1 MNSPYKWTGGNA
13 VKVESHRA
21 RNIHTADA
29 VNSRRKEKKMEEKEL
44 KAMILNAMNDD
55 CAKQIQTTFD
65 RALPVTA
72 ITTPEQAEW
81 FYKTALAFGDKA
93 EYKACR
99 ILYRVRNER
108 LFMKGQ
114 PPCKSFNEWAVKS
127 GISKSKANAQAKI
140 GEWIDE
146 NGDKDIFAEKR
157 GGLVFNV
164 SALIV
169 LFEKTNGD
177 KQKVFDLIEKKPH
190 IFNHPMTVD
199 DIKTVF
205 KLNPAKEVNAEE
217 ENATDKP
224 SKEENATEENA
235 TDKPEKDDK
244 KPAVKITFTREE
256 AQALLQ
262 YLTATEK
269 QVPAPMVYQTLI
281 DLLTKIK

>member
-1 MNSPYKWTGGNA
+1 
-13 VKVESHRA
+13 
-21 RNIHTADA
+21 
-29 VNSRRKEKKMEEKEL
+29 
-44 KAMILNAMNDD
+44 MNDNT
-55 CAKQIQTTFD
+55 AKQVQTTFD
-65 RALPVTA
+65 KALPVVA
-72 ITTPEQAEW
+72 ITTPEQAEF
-81 FYKTALAFGDKA
+81 FYKTALALGDKA

-114 PPCKSFNEWAVKS
+114 TPCKSFNEWAVKS

-146 NGDKDIFAEKR
+146 NGDKDIFSEKR

-177 KQKVFDLIEKKPH
+177 KQKVFDLIERKPH

-217 ENATDKP
+217 TEATDKP
-224 SKEENATEENA
+224 ATEEESATDKSA
-235 TDKPEKDDK
+235 TDKPATDDK
-244 KPAVKITFTREE
+244 KPAVKITLTRTE
-256 AQALLQ
+256 AQTLLQ

-269 QVPAPMVYQTLI
+269 PVPAPMVYQTLI

>member
-1 MNSPYKWTGGNA
+1 MDKGERGKGRKPP
-13 VKVESHRA
+13 RA
-21 RNIHTADA
+21 DIHTADA
-29 VNSRRKEKKMEEKEL
+29 VNSRRKEKKKMEEKEL
-44 KAMILNAMNDD
+44 KAMILRAMNDNT
-55 CAKQIQTTFD
+55 AKQVQTTFD
-65 RALPVTA
+65 KALPVVA
-72 ITTPEQAEW
+72 ITTPEQAEF
-81 FYKTALAFGDKA
+81 FYKTALALGDKA

-114 PPCKSFNEWAVKS
+114 TPCKSFNEWAVKS

-157 GGLVFNV
+157 GRAFSV

-177 KQKVFDLIEKKPH
+177 KQKVFDLIESGRLDNVK
-190 IFNHPMTVD
+190 TVD
-199 DIKTVF
+199 DIKAIF

-224 SKEENATEENA
+224 A
-235 TDKPEKDDK
+235 TDKPATDK
-244 KPAVKITFTREE
+244 SAVKITLTREE
-256 AQALLQ
+256 AQTLLQ
-262 YLTATEK
+262 YLTATDK
-269 QVPAPMVYQTLI
+269 PSPAPMVYQTLI